1 MSFGFFEILKRKI
14 KSSRLKFTAAG
25 TADDDEFT
33 LDSEVKGLSFGFYIQ
48 GPALYEFS
56 VYLFFQSEGEAA
68 SILPSFFLIYR
79 PIDY

>member
-1 MSFGFFEILKRKI
+1 
-14 KSSRLKFTAAG
+14 LKFTAAG

-48 GPALYEFS
+48 GPAPYEFS

-68 SILPSFFLIYR
+68 ASILPSFPYIPPYRLLKYNLIIR
-79 PIDY
+79 IRQGSL

>member
-1 MSFGFFEILKRKI
+1 MKRKI

-48 GPALYEFS
+48 GPAPYEFS

-68 SILPSFFLIYR
+68 ASILPFFFLIYR